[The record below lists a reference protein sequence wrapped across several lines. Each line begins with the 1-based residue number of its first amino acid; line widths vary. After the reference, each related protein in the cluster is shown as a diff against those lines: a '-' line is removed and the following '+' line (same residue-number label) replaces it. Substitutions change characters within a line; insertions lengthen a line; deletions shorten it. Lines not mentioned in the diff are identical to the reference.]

1 MQVSSPE
8 QIRNLAIVGHND
20 TGKTTLVSALLYSAG
35 VTNRLNSVDDGHA
48 TTDFD
53 LQEIERKISINLAT
67 AFAPWRQTKIN
78 LLDCPGYAIFM
89 TDIQSGLLAAD
100 AAILCVNAASGIEVT
115 TERVWQMAAD
125 SSLPVIFHLT
135 KMDRE
140 RADMPTTVAALA
152 KRFGRGAL
160 PIQVAIGK
168 EHDFEGVV
176 DLIRGKALRFARDG
190 NGTATEIEIP
200 ADLEGIVEE
209 WRTALI
215 EAVAESD
222 EALMET
228 FFEEGTLDVDDLLG
242 GLRKSVAK
250 REIFPITAGC
260 ALHGIGTS
268 ALLDTLVDLAPS
280 PADRGTF
287 PATNI
292 GGAKVDILTTPEA
305 PTSALVFK
313 TLNDSLSGRVSIIRV
328 VSGTLRSDTT
338 LWNTRVEE
346 NERIGSLLTTQGKV
360 GTATPSLVAGDIGSV
375 VKLKTANTGDTLC
388 AKESPV
394 RLGWFD
400 VPPPAISFAVE
411 PKAKG
416 DDEKIGEA
424 MGRLC
429 DEDIGL
435 GTDRDAQT
443 GEYLV
448 SGSGQLHVEIAIAK
462 LKSRFKV
469 EVILHPP
476 KVPYRETITRVAE
489 GHGRHKKQTGGRGQ
503 FADCKIVVEPLPR
516 GKNFEFSDEIFGGS
530 IPQNYRPA
538 VDKGIQEAAAGGY
551 STSHPVVDF
560 RVRLID
566 GQYHDVDSSEM
577 AFKIAGS
584 LAFKDAMA
592 QARPT
597 LLEPVMQIEVVT
609 PEEYMGDIMSDL
621 SQRRGRPQGMEA
633 AGEGSQIV
641 RALVPL
647 AEMLDY
653 SQALTSITQ
662 GRSSFTMAFSSYE
675 EVPRMVQEKIVA
687 EERRA
692 KEAAAAS

>member
-1 MQVSSPE
+1 MQVSGPE

-35 VTNRLNSVDDGHA
+35 VTNRLNTVDDGHA

-53 LQEIERKISINLAT
+53 LQEIERKISINLSI

-78 LLDCPGYAIFM
+78 LLDCPGYAIFI
-89 TDIQSGLLAAD
+89 TEIQSGLQAAD
-100 AAILCVNAASGIEVT
+100 AAIVCINAASGIEVT
-115 TERVWQMAAD
+115 TERVWQMAAEAG
-125 SSLPVIFHLT
+125 LPVVFHLT

-140 RADMPTTVAALA
+140 RADMAAVAEALV
-152 KRFGRGAL
+152 KRFGRAAL
-160 PIQVAIGK
+160 PVQVAIGK
-168 EHDFEGVV
+168 EHGFEGVV
-176 DLIRGKALRFARDG
+176 DLVRNKALLFAKDG
-190 NGTATEIEIP
+190 NGTATESDIP
-200 ADLEGIVEE
+200 EDLAETVEE

-222 EALMET
+222 EALMEK
-228 FFEEGTLDVDDLLG
+228 FFEEGTLSVDELIG
-242 GLRKSVAK
+242 GLRKAVAN
-250 REIFPITAGC
+250 RDIFPITAGC

-280 PADRGTF
+280 PADRANY
-287 PATNI
+287 PATNV
-292 GGAKVDILTTPEA
+292 GGAQVEVLPTPDA
-305 PTSALVFK
+305 PSSALIFK
-313 TLNDSLSGRVSIIRV
+313 TLNDPFSGRVSLLRV
-328 VSGTLRSDTT
+328 VSGTLSSDSS

-346 NERIGSLLTTQGKV
+346 SERIGSLLTTQGKV
-360 GTATPSLVAGDIGSV
+360 GTATSSLVSGDIGSV
-375 VKLKTANTGDTLC
+375 VKLKTGNTGDTLC

-394 RLGWFD
+394 HLGWFE

-424 MGRLC
+424 MHRLR

-435 GTDRDAQT
+435 GTGRDAQT

-448 SGSGQLHVEIAIAK
+448 SGSGQLHVEIAVAK

-476 KVPYRETITRVAE
+476 KVPYRETITRSAE

-503 FADCKIVVEPLPR
+503 FADCKIIVEPVPR
-516 GKNFEFSDEIFGGS
+516 DSGFEFRDEIFGGS

-538 VDKGIQEAAAGGY
+538 VDKGIQEAASGGY

-560 RVRLID
+560 KVRLID

-584 LAFKDAMA
+584 MAFKDAMSH
-592 QARPT
+592 ARPT

-609 PEEYMGDIMSDL
+609 PEEFMGDIMSDL

-633 AGEGSQIV
+633 AGEGTQIV

-653 SQALTSITQ
+653 SQALTSMTQ
-662 GRSSFTMAFSSYE
+662 GRSSFTMAHSSYE
-675 EVPRMVQEKIVA
+675 EVPRMVQQKIVA
-687 EERRA
+687 EEQRA
-692 KEAAAAS
+692 KEAAAS